1 MKTKSTF
8 RQDNVKINGDMR
20 ATLREVARRWPD
32 SREGRRAQ
40 AILAKRQL
48 HMRHTEAREFLGIL
62 GAA

>member
-8 RQDNVKINGDMR
+8 RQDNVKIDGDMR
-20 ATLREVARRWPD
+20 ATLREVARRWPH

-40 AILAKRQL
+40 FLLAGGQ
-48 HMRHTEAREFLGIL
+48 RHIPRREARSYLGIL